1 MQIKKYI
8 SMLCFVFLFMLLV
21 GCTTG
26 GNNTNKMVSLEIDE
40 ETFQSEVVINEFNIR
55 EWKLKEVYADGG
67 FKYVDFTWDMLTG
80 EDIAKL
86 SLVGTHNLTFTHKG
100 KTCEFELTIIEP
112 SQEDILDKINNV
124 ITKISVPEKVSTNFS
139 LTTYSEGVTISWVSN
154 SPAVVINKNN
164 ATVSNDSEND
174 VVVRLTATFSYYSEN
189 LEKEYEVIVEGV
201 KHEHVYVDGYC
212 ECGQK
217 DPNYVEHVHIFVEG
231 KCSCGE
237 KDPNYVEHTHVF
249 INGKCT
255 CGEVDPNWK
264 EPSHDGVE
272 YVGTYYDSANLEL
285 DDRALLLELR
295 KLITNTHTK
304 EVSYGDLRYMLD
316 DTDGAEDDES
326 KVLCLYSRIKYSGS
340 WDGGNTWNREHVWP
354 KSLAW
359 FPNVGNSDKGAGADL
374 HHIRPEDN
382 RVNSVRNNDKFGEV
396 NGGSEVL
403 SSLGVK
409 SGCYSGGGYF
419 EPQDCA
425 KGDTA
430 RILFYLFTRYSQAD
444 SYNFTVVAQSLEML
458 LEWNRLDPVD
468 EWEMER
474 NDETAKIQGNRNP
487 FIDHPELADIIW
499 G

>member
-1 MQIKKYI
+1 MQIRKYI

-26 GNNTNKMVSLEIDE
+26 GDTSNKVVGLEVDE
-40 ETFQSEVVINEFNIR
+40 DTFQSEVVIGEFNIR
-55 EWKLKEVYADGG
+55 TWKLKEIYGDGG
-67 FKYVDFTWDMLTG
+67 FKLVDFSYDMLTL
-80 EDIAKL
+80 EDVAKL
-86 SLVGTHNLTFTHKG
+86 SVVGTHTLTFSHKN
-100 KTCEFELTIIEP
+100 KTCEFEITINEP
-112 SQEDILDKINNV
+112 SKDDIAAKLNEVAGKLA
-124 ITKISVPEKVSTNFS
+124 VPTQVSANFT
-139 LTTYSEGVTISWVSN
+139 LTTYLEGIEISWESN
-154 SPAVVINKNN
+154 REEIVINKNN
-164 ATVSNDSEND
+164 AVVSNASENN
-174 VVVRLTATFSYYSEN
+174 VVVRLTATLSYYNET
-189 LEKEYEVIVEGV
+189 LEKEFEVIVEGV
-201 KHEHVYVDGYC
+201 KHVHKYVEGYC
-212 ECGQK
+212 ECGEK
-217 DPNYVEHVHIFVEG
+217 DPNYVEHVHVFVEG

-237 KDPNYVEHTHVF
+237 KDPNYVEHVHVF
-249 INGKCT
+249 INGECT
-255 CGEVDPNWK
+255 CGEKDPNYV
-264 EPSHDGVE
+264 PDHGGVE

-285 DDRALLLELR
+285 DDTALLLELR

-304 EVSYGDLRYMLD
+304 EVTYGDLRYMLD
-316 DTDGAEDDES
+316 ETDGAEDDES
-326 KVLCLYSRIKYSGS
+326 QVLCLYSRIKYSGA

-359 FPNVGNSDKGAGADL
+359 FPNVSNGDKGAGADL

-403 SSLGVK
+403 SSKGVK
-409 SGCYSGGGYF
+409 SGCYSKGGYF

-444 SYNFTVVAQSLEML
+444 SYRFTAVAQSLEML

-474 NDETAKIQGNRNP
+474 NNETAKIQGNRNP

>member
-26 GNNTNKMVSLEIDE
+26 GDNSNKVVGLEIDE
-40 ETFQSEVVINEFNIR
+40 QTFQSEVVIGEFNIR
-55 EWKLKEVYADGG
+55 TWKLKEVYGDGG
-67 FKYVDFTWDMLTG
+67 FKLVDFSYDMLTL
-80 EDIAKL
+80 EDVSKL
-86 SLVGTHNLTFTHKG
+86 SVVGTHTLTFSHKG
-100 KTCEFELTIIEP
+100 KTCEFVITVNEP
-112 SQEDILDKINNV
+112 SKDDIVEKLNDVLGKL
-124 ITKISVPEKVSTNFS
+124 SVPEQVSENFT
-139 LTTYSEGVTISWVSN
+139 LTTYVEGISITWESN
-154 SPAVVINKNN
+154 REELLINKNTAVVN
-164 ATVSNDSEND
+164 NTSENN
-174 VVVRLTATFSYYSEN
+174 VVVHLTATLAYFNETI
-189 LEKEYEVIVEGV
+189 EKEFEVIVEGV

-212 ECGQK
+212 ECGEK

-231 KCSCGE
+231 KCTCGE

-249 INGKCT
+249 INGVCT
-255 CGEVDPNWK
+255 CGEKDPDYV
-264 EPSHDGVE
+264 PDHGGVE

-285 DDRALLLELR
+285 DDTALLLELR

-304 EVSYGDLRYMLD
+304 ETTYGDLRYLLD

-326 KVLCLYSRIKYSGS
+326 KVLCLYSRIKYSGT
-340 WDGGNTWNREHVWP
+340 WDGGNSWNREHVWP

-359 FPNVGNSDKGAGADL
+359 FPNVGNGDKGAGADL

-403 SSLGVK
+403 SSKGVK

-444 SYNFTVVAQSLEML
+444 SYRFTAVAQSLEML

>member
-100 KTCEFELTIIEP
+100 KTCEFELTITEP
-112 SQEDILDKINNV
+112 SQEDVLDKINNV

-154 SPAVVINKNN
+154 SPAVVVNKNN

-212 ECGQK
+212 ECGQ
-217 DPNYVEHVHIFVEG
+217 
-231 KCSCGE
+231 

-304 EVSYGDLRYMLD
+304 EVTYGDLRYMLD

-419 EPQDCA
+419 EPQDSA

>member
-8 SMLCFVFLFMLLV
+8 SMLCFVLLFVLLV

-26 GNNTNKMVSLEIDE
+26 GDTSNKVVGLEVDE
-40 ETFQSEVVINEFNIR
+40 DTFQSEVVIGEFNIR
-55 EWKLKEVYADGG
+55 TWKLKEVYGDGG
-67 FKYVDFTWDMLTG
+67 FKLVDFSYDMLTL
-80 EDIAKL
+80 EDLAKL
-86 SLVGTHNLTFTHKG
+86 SVVGTHTLTFSHKG
-100 KTCEFELTIIEP
+100 KTCEFEITINEP
-112 SQEDILDKINNV
+112 SKEDIAEKLNEVADKLIV
-124 ITKISVPEKVSTNFS
+124 PTKVNTNFT
-139 LTTYSEGVTISWVSN
+139 LTTYSEEVEISWASN
-154 SPAVVINKNN
+154 RSEIVINKNN
-164 ATVSNDSEND
+164 AVVSNTSEND
-174 VVVRLTATFSYYSEN
+174 VVVHLTATLSYYNET
-189 LEKEYEVIVEGV
+189 LEKEFEVIVEGV

-212 ECGQK
+212 ECG
-217 DPNYVEHVHIFVEG
+217 
-231 KCSCGE
+231 E

-249 INGKCT
+249 INGVCT
-255 CGEVDPNWK
+255 CGEKDPNYQV
-264 EPSHDGVE
+264 PDHGGVE

-285 DDRALLLELR
+285 DDTALLLELR
-295 KLITNTHTK
+295 KLITDTHTK
-304 EVSYGDLRYMLD
+304 ETTYGELRYMLD

-326 KVLCLYSRIKYSGS
+326 QVLCLYSRIKYSGT
-340 WDGGNTWNREHVWP
+340 WDSGNTWNREHVWP

-359 FPNVGNSDKGAGADL
+359 FPNVGNGDKGAGADL

-382 RVNSVRNNDKFGEV
+382 RVNSVRNDDKFGEV

-403 SSLGVK
+403 SSKGVK

-444 SYNFTVVAQSLEML
+444 SYRFTAVAQSLEML

-474 NDETAKIQGNRNP
+474 NNETAKIQGNRNP

>member
-26 GNNTNKMVSLEIDE
+26 GDNSNKVVGLEIDE
-40 ETFQSEVVINEFNIR
+40 QTFQSEVVIGEFNIR
-55 EWKLKEVYADGG
+55 TWKLKEVYGDGG
-67 FKYVDFTWDMLTG
+67 FKLVDFSYDMLTL
-80 EDIAKL
+80 EDVSKL
-86 SLVGTHNLTFTHKG
+86 SVVGTHTLTFSHKG
-100 KTCEFELTIIEP
+100 KTCEFEITVNEP
-112 SQEDILDKINNV
+112 SKDDIVEKLNDVLGKL
-124 ITKISVPEKVSTNFS
+124 SVPEQVSENFT
-139 LTTYSEGVTISWVSN
+139 LTTYVEGISITWESN
-154 SPAVVINKNN
+154 REELLINKNTAVVN
-164 ATVSNDSEND
+164 NTCENN
-174 VVVRLTATFSYYSEN
+174 VVVHLTATLSYFNETI
-189 LEKEYEVIVEGV
+189 EKEFEVIVEGV

-212 ECGQK
+212 ECGEK

-231 KCSCGE
+231 KCTCGE

-249 INGKCT
+249 INGVCT
-255 CGEVDPNWK
+255 CGEKDPDYV
-264 EPSHDGVE
+264 PDHGGVE

-285 DDRALLLELR
+285 DDTALLLELR

-304 EVSYGDLRYMLD
+304 EVTYGDLRYLLD

-340 WDGGNTWNREHVWP
+340 WDGGNSWNREHVWP
-354 KSLAW
+354 KSLSW
-359 FPNVGNSDKGAGADL
+359 FPSVGNGDKGAGADL

-396 NGGSEVL
+396 NGGLEVL
-403 SSLGVK
+403 SSKGVK

-444 SYNFTVVAQSLEML
+444 SYRFTAVAQSLEML

>member
-26 GNNTNKMVSLEIDE
+26 GNTTNKMVGLEIDE
-40 ETFQSEVVINEFNIR
+40 ETFQSEVVIGEFNIR
-55 EWKLKEVYADGG
+55 TWKLKEVYADAG
-67 FKYVDFTWDMLTG
+67 FKYVNFSYDMLSL
-80 EDIAKL
+80 EDVAKL
-86 SLVGTHNLTFTHKG
+86 SLVGTHILTFTHKG
-100 KTCEFELTIIEP
+100 KTCEFEIAINEP
-112 SQEDILDKINNV
+112 SKENIL
-124 ITKISVPEKVSTNFS
+124 TKIQNVVDAITLPAK
-139 LTTYSEGVTISWVSN
+139 TTTDFGLVTYNDGIEITWSSN
-154 SPAVVINKNN
+154 HEAIVINKNN
-164 ATVSNDSEND
+164 AVVSNETEND
-174 VVVRLTATFSYYSEN
+174 VVVRLTATFSYYSET

-201 KHEHVYVDGYC
+201 KHVHVYVDGYC
-212 ECGQK
+212 E
-217 DPNYVEHVHIFVEG
+217 
-231 KCSCGE
+231 CGE

-255 CGEVDPNWK
+255 CGEVDPNYV
-264 EPSHDGVE
+264 PSHGGVE
-272 YVGTYYDSANLEL
+272 YTGTYYDSANLEL

-304 EVSYGDLRYMLD
+304 EVTYGDLRYMLD

-326 KVLCLYSRIKYSGS
+326 KVLCLYSRIKYSGA
-340 WDGGNTWNREHVWP
+340 WDGGSTWNREHVWP

-359 FPNVGNSDKGAGADL
+359 FPSVSNSDKGAGADL

-396 NGGSEVL
+396 NGGSEVT
-403 SSLGVK
+403 SSQGVK

-444 SYNFTVVAQSLEML
+444 SYSFTVVAQSLEML

-474 NDETAKIQGNRNP
+474 NNETAKIQGNRNP

>member
-1 MQIKKYI
+1 MKLKKYI

-26 GNNTNKMVSLEIDE
+26 GDTSNKVVGLEVDE
-40 ETFQSEVVINEFNIR
+40 DTFQSEVVIGEFNIR
-55 EWKLKEVYADGG
+55 TWKLKEVYGDGG
-67 FKYVDFTWDMLTG
+67 FKLVDFSYDMLTL
-80 EDIAKL
+80 EDLAKL
-86 SLVGTHNLTFTHKG
+86 SVVGTHTLTFSHKG
-100 KTCEFELTIIEP
+100 KTCEFEITINEP
-112 SQEDILDKINNV
+112 SKEDIADKLNEV
-124 ITKISVPEKVSTNFS
+124 AGKLSVPTKVDANFT
-139 LTTYSEGVTISWVSN
+139 LTTYSEDVEITWESN
-154 SPAVVINKNN
+154 RDEIVINKNN
-164 ATVSNDSEND
+164 AVVNNTSEND
-174 VVVRLTATFSYYSEN
+174 VVVRLTATLSYYNET
-189 LEKEYEVIVEGV
+189 LEKEFEVIVEGV
-201 KHEHVYVDGYC
+201 KHVHEYVEGYC
-212 ECGQK
+212 ECGEK
-217 DPNYVEHVHIFVEG
+217 DPNYVEHVHVFVEG
-231 KCSCGE
+231 KCTCGE

-249 INGKCT
+249 INGECT
-255 CGEVDPNWK
+255 CGEKDPNYV
-264 EPSHDGVE
+264 PDHGGVE

-285 DDRALLLELR
+285 DDTALLLELR

-304 EVSYGDLRYMLD
+304 ETTYGDLRYMLD

-326 KVLCLYSRIKYSGS
+326 MVLCLYSRIKYSGT

-359 FPNVGNSDKGAGADL
+359 FPNVSNGDKGAGADL

-396 NGGSEVL
+396 SGGTEVL
-403 SSLGVK
+403 SSKGVK
-409 SGCYSGGGYF
+409 SGCYSKGGYF

-444 SYNFTVVAQSLEML
+444 SYRFTAVAQSLEML

-474 NDETAKIQGNRNP
+474 NNETAKIQGNRNP
-487 FIDHPELADIIW
+487 FIDHPEFADIIW